1 MNNLANDVVVS
12 GSFLST
18 DRRTGERININYKYD
33 IYEFVNAIHKGFN
46 RNVCRTFIDRIKDPD
61 FSLEGLEV
69 KDLTGNSKKSVF
81 VRDADVLKLCFNLL
95 NDPRHVLVF
104 YDVYEED
111 EFIESLKDRFQK
123 KINLYELIL
132 TYKCFNADK
141 FDDAYKYATEHHWS
155 EVDMSKLCKY
165 IDCDH
170 NAFGHMDSYS
180 IEKGDGFT
188 RITKTYGNRTIYYN
202 VYDDEDMKD
211 YIYFDKQGNIIS
223 DCLDDY
229 ETIED
234 FMYRYVEDVPNSE
247 IFDYDNFR
255 KKALKLHDKHP
266 NLISLDE
273 LISKDREEIK
283 EYRDKLFTDFGESN
297 HVNQDKI
304 NYVNIVLT
312 LHDLMNNR
320 SSSITRMLSFH
331 RKVFVARSRKHK
343 LTYKEFKQLSDE
355 LYELEW

>member
-1 MNNLANDVVVS
+1 MNNLANDVAVS

-18 DRRTGERININYKYD
+18 DRRTGERININYKYN
-33 IYEFVNAIHKGFN
+33 IYELVNAIHRGFN
-46 RNVCRTFIDRIKDPD
+46 RNVCRTFIDKIKDLD
-61 FSLEGLEV
+61 FSLEYLEV
-69 KDLTGNSKKSVF
+69 KDLTGNSKKPVF

-95 NDPRHVLVF
+95 DDPRHVLVF
-104 YDVYEED
+104 YNVYEED

-141 FDDAYKYATEHHWS
+141 FDDVYEYATEHHWS

-170 NAFGHMDSYS
+170 NAFGHMDDYS

-188 RITKTYGNRTIYYN
+188 RITKTYGNRTISYN
-202 VYDDEDMKD
+202 VYDDEDIRD

-223 DCLDDY
+223 DCLNDY

-234 FMYRYVEDVPNSE
+234 FIYRYVEDVPNSE
-247 IFDYDNFR
+247 IFDYDNFK
-255 KKALKLHDKHP
+255 KKALKIQEKFPDLMDF
-266 NLISLDE
+266 DE
-273 LISKDREEIK
+273 LMSKDCKEIK
-283 EYRDKLFTDFGESN
+283 EYQSHNFRNIGDTSQFNKEISTYI
-297 HVNQDKI
+297 KI
-304 NYVNIVLT
+304 ILT
-312 LHDLMNNR
+312 LKALMNNKTC
-320 SSSITRMLSFH
+320 SLTRMLSFH
-331 RKVFVARSRKHK
+331 RKVFIVRSRKHK